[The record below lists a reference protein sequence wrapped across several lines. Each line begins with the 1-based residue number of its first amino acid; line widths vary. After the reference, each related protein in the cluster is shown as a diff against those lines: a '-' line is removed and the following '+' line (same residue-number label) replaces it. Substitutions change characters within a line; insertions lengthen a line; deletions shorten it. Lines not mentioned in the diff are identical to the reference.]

1 MFSSVGREI
10 LIVLFTLESDNMNN
24 CIVLHNSPALF
35 TLQTQATQII
45 IFVCLFIYF
54 ADTLIL
60 FSAANSSTLS
70 DVGIRMKIHRK
81 SPERT
86 LNLIKLALTALDD
99 DYNPFSGRA
108 ISCPNSHMFLL

>member
-86 LNLIKLALTALDD
+86 LNLIKLASTE
-99 DYNPFSGRA
+99 
-108 ISCPNSHMFLL
+108 